1 MISSS
6 DSGQISNRVPA
17 DGRIRSI
24 AHRRPNERPVT
35 KTGTEPPITNRGA
48 VAFIEGSREMV
59 HRPSHLRSEAHKPA
73 GAHIQ
78 AIVRRRLFKQSHQMV
93 SLVPLNMEVVEL
105 LREKQAPI
113 FVRPSKTA
121 DIRRLLFE
129 CTLQGEVSGIVS
141 RCR

>member
-1 MISSS
+1 
-6 DSGQISNRVPA
+6 
-17 DGRIRSI
+17 
-24 AHRRPNERPVT
+24 
-35 KTGTEPPITNRGA
+35 
-48 VAFIEGSREMV
+48 MV

-78 AIVRRRLFKQSHQMV
+78 TIVRRRLFKQSHQLV
-93 SLVPLNMEVVEL
+93 SLVPLNVEVVEL

-129 CTLQGEVSGIVS
+129 HTLQGEVSGIVS